1 MAKLTNKQVMEQMTD
16 AELRAI
22 YRIFGVRP
30 KAETEVCT
38 LRNFWYYFV
47 NDFNF
52 RIGDTKI
59 KCRIFR
65 ERYIDVPSTEYH
77 ISGFINYTQDG
88 YHHLGANIGK
98 VKLKSPDDEATIERA
113 IRKAIEKTFGKVQKE
128 IF

>member
-30 KAETEVCT
+30 KVETDVCR

-47 NDFNF
+47 NDFRF
-52 RIGDTKI
+52 RIGGTTI

-65 ERYIDVPSTEYH
+65 ERFIDVPSTEYH
-77 ISGFINYTQDG
+77 ITGFVEYKQNETGGQMFNFK
-88 YHHLGANIGK
+88 A
-98 VKLKSPDDEATIERA
+98 KLRSPDDDMTIERA
-113 IRKAIEKTFGKVQKE
+113 IRKAMNKYFNVHKE

>member
-16 AELRAI
+16 AELMAI

-30 KAETEVCT
+30 KAETDVCT
-38 LRNFWYYFV
+38 LRNLWYYFV

-52 RIGDTKI
+52 KIGGTKI

-65 ERYIDVPSTEYH
+65 KRWTDVPSTEYH
-77 ISGFINYTQDG
+77 ISGFIDYTQDG
-88 YHHLGANIGK
+88 YFHIGANIGD

-113 IRKAIEKTFGKVQKE
+113 IRKAIGKSFGRIKD
-128 IF
+128 IH

>member
-30 KAETEVCT
+30 RAETDVCR

-52 RIGDTKI
+52 RIESTKI

-65 ERYIDVPSTEYH
+65 QRWMDVPSTEYH
-77 ISGFINYTQDG
+77 ITGFVEYRQNEISGRMINFK
-88 YHHLGANIGK
+88 AE
-98 VKLKSPDDEATIERA
+98 LKSPDDDATIERA
-113 IRKAIEKTFGKVQKE
+113 IRKAIDKSFGKDT
-128 IF
+128 ILL

>member
-30 KAETEVCT
+30 KVETDVCKM
-38 LRNFWYYFV
+38 RNYWYYFV
-47 NDFNF
+47 NDFKF

-59 KCRIFR
+59 TCRIFR
-65 ERYIDVPSTEYH
+65 ERYIDVPPTEYH
-77 ISGFINYTQDG
+77 ISGLIDYTQDG
-88 YHHLGANIGK
+88 YRHFGANIGK

-113 IRKAIEKTFGKVQKE
+113 IRKAIGKTFGRIKD
-128 IF
+128 IY